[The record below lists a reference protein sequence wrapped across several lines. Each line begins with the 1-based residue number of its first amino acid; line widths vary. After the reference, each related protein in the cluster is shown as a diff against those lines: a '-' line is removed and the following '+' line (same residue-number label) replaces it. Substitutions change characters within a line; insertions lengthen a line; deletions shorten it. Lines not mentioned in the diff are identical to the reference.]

1 MSGRQMWT
9 KSTNPVMADHIRFVI
24 WYGLWRYDML
34 MCCAFMSDSVLCRSA
49 HIWKPVLSSLKID
62 PCLPFV
68 LILLLL
74 QLKKVE
80 FPEWISKST
89 QFRRPMTYRKIST
102 LHQPHLKR
110 SPEYLWQNHWK
121 CIHEYPLG
129 VSLSH
134 QQVAVKNEDKTNDT
148 KRKQIVI
155 WLPMMSSVTL
165 ANTVIFIYPRRENE
179 SFPDLPLQ
187 SRCEEYLPK
196 LEVSSTTNSMWKT
209 RLHISTIHDFLL
221 QALWVPLPIGG
232 GVSLQQFSDLI

>member
-1 MSGRQMWT
+1 MWT

-34 MCCAFMSDSVLCRSA
+34 MCCAFTSDSVLCRSA

-80 FPEWISKST
+80 FPKSISKST

-102 LHQPHLKR
+102 LHQPYFKQK
-110 SPEYLWQNHWK
+110 S
-121 CIHEYPLG
+121 G
-129 VSLSH
+129 VS
-134 QQVAVKNEDKTNDT
+134 VAKSLTVYPWVSLGCILVPPTGCSEKWRTKKNDT
-148 KRKQIVI
+148 KDKQIVI
-155 WLPMMSSVTL
+155 WLPMMSSVIL
-165 ANTVIFIYPRRENE
+165 SNMEIFIYPRRENE

-196 LEVSSTTNSMWKT
+196 MEVGWTTHSTWKK

-221 QALWVPLPIGG
+221 QALWVPVPIGC
-232 GVSLQQFSDLI
+232 GVSLQRLSDLI